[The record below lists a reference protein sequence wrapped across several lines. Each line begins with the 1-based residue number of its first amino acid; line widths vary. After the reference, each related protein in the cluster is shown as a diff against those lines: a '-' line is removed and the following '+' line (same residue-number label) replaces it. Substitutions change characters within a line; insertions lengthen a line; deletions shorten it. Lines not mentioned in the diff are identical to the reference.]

1 MLTGRRRRSTPNPI
15 PRWLAAAL
23 VSVVASACVP
33 TARTA
38 GPYRAKAVNTAE
50 AVHSAVAS
58 DLLVIEAVR
67 DEHTTAP
74 YVSVATSQAEDD
86 ASSSASTFL
95 SIQPPDD
102 TSSDVRDELSD
113 LLDEAQSALA
123 DARIAGRAGDK
134 DALLESETKLHEVG
148 DKLEAFQRDHQ

>member
-1 MLTGRRRRSTPNPI
+1 
-15 PRWLAAAL
+15 
-23 VSVVASACVP
+23 
-33 TARTA
+33 TA

-95 SIQPPDD
+95 SMQPPDD
-102 TSSDVRDELSD
+102 ASNDLRDELSD
-113 LLDEAQSALA
+113 VLDEAETALA
-123 DARIAGRAGDK
+123 DARIAARAGVND
-134 DALLESETKLHEVG
+134 DLLASEPKLRAVG
-148 DKLEAFQRDHQ
+148 DKLEGFQQDHQ